1 MVKIAYFSDSMEIPG
16 GVNVKIAGDNLITIK
31 GPNGG
36 PITKDFSHARGIKIA
51 IEDNKLKFSS
61 HFPKKNTVAL
71 AKTIINIINNLIV
84 GVQTNYKYICKVCYS
99 HFPCS
104 VRADEK
110 EKMLY
115 VENFLGERAPRK
127 TKYLDT
133 VNIKIDKDDVYLIG
147 PDKEALG
154 QTAANLKRCCK
165 IRKKDPRVFQ
175 DGVYLYKKQIGEI
188 IIWQIK

>member
-1 MVKIAYFSDSMEIPG
+1 MEIPS
-16 GVNVKIAGDNLITIK
+16 GVKVKLEGNNSITIK

-51 IEDNKLKFSS
+51 IEKNKLNFNS

-71 AKTIINIINNLIV
+71 AKTIINIISNLIV
-84 GVQTNYKYICKVCYS
+84 GVQTNYKYVCKVCYS

-104 VRADEK
+104 VKADEK

-127 TKYLDT
+127 TKYLDN
-133 VNIKIDKDDVYLIG
+133 VDIEVDGDDVYLIG

-175 DGVYLYKKQIGEI
+175 DGVYLYKKQIGDN

>member
-1 MVKIAYFSDSMEIPG
+1 MVKIAYFSDSTEIPG
-16 GVNVKIAGDNLITIK
+16 GVNVKIEGNNLITIK

-51 IEDNKLKFSS
+51 IEDKKLKFSS
-61 HFPKKNTVAL
+61 YFPKKNTVAL

-84 GVQTNYKYICKVCYS
+84 GVQTNYKYVCKVCYS

-104 VRADEK
+104 VRTDEK

-127 TKYLDT
+127 TKYLDN
-133 VNIKIDKDDVYLIG
+133 VDIKVDGDDVYLSG

-175 DGVYLYKKQIGEI
+175 DGVYLYKKQIGDN